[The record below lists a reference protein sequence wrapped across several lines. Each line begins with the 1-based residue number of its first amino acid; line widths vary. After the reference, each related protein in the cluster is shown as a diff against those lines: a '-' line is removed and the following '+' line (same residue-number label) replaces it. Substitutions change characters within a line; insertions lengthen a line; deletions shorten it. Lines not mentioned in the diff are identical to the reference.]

1 MRGETRR
8 EHVARAR
15 TYKQGY
21 ARVREEHRCEKEDDD
36 EDEEEEEEEEE
47 DEEDEEDEEEELR
60 KRNCP
65 PKGIVCYTITV
76 ALPSAA
82 RSPGVV
88 PPTLGW
94 KLASAPTS
102 TTCGVRTT
110 EAGSDAA
117 AAAAARRKRPLRAR
131 PLAFVGGEGGGGG
144 TEGHALRSSG
154 RTAVYAARVCAKTT
168 SKRQGVTAA

>member
-1 MRGETRR
+1 
-8 EHVARAR
+8 
-15 TYKQGY
+15 
-21 ARVREEHRCEKEDDD
+21 VREEHRCEKEEDD
-36 EDEEEEEEEEE
+36 EDEEKEEEEK
-47 DEEDEEDEEEELR
+47 EELR
-60 KRNCP
+60 TRNCP
-65 PKGIVCYTITV
+65 PKGIGCDTITV

-110 EAGSDAA
+110 EAGSYAAA

-131 PLAFVGGEGGGGG
+131 PLAFVGGGGGGGGGGG
-144 TEGHALRSSG
+144 TAGHALKSSG